1 MATELAQAY
10 VQIIPS
16 ARGISNKLSTTL
28 NGQMGSAGASSGSSF
43 SSKFAT
49 VAKVGLAAAG
59 VALGKLVMSSIN
71 EGAALQQSIGG
82 IETLFKSSAD
92 KMIKQA
98 NNAYKT
104 AGLSANAY
112 MEQATSFSASLLQA
126 VGGDTEKAA
135 KAANAA
141 IIDMADNSNKMGTSM
156 ELIQN
161 AYQGFAKGS
170 YVMLDNLKLGYGG
183 TKTEMERLLADA
195 EKISGVKYDI
205 NNLNDVY
212 SAIHVIQ
219 GELGITGTT
228 AKESASTFSGSFAS
242 MKAAVSNFLGNLALG
257 DKAPQSVEKS
267 LSNMLKSIGTFLF
280 KNAIPMIG
288 NILIKL
294 PGALLSAATS
304 MVDKFTTM
312 ITNTFEGKN
321 NEFLLAAG
329 KTLLAFIKGLLMGV
343 GKLALAGG
351 KLVLALIKGIL
362 GLVGKVG
369 LAAGKTLLAFIKG
382 LLMGVGKLALAGAKL
397 VLALIKG
404 ILGLVGK
411 VGAAGKTLMLK
422 LVKTMKGKISDIK
435 NIGKDIVIGLWQGI
449 ASKFKWII
457 DKIEGFTNGIKNK
470 LKKFFHIKS
479 PSKWARDEVGRYLAE
494 GIGVGF
500 AESMNGVR
508 KQMEGAL
515 PTSFN
520 TAPTIRY
527 NTLASSSIATN
538 PMQAVTQGG
547 QSTQPISINFTGDL
561 AALGRV
567 LKPVID
573 RENKRIGKVQV
584 AL

>member
-59 VALGKLVMSSIN
+59 VALGKLIMSSIN

-82 IETLFKSSAD
+82 IETLFKSSSD
-92 KMIKQA
+92 KMIQQA

-126 VGGDTEKAA
+126 VGGDTDKAA
-135 KAANAA
+135 KAANTA
-141 IIDMADNSNKMGTSM
+141 IIDMSDNSNKMGTSM

-212 SAIHVIQ
+212 SAIHVVQ

-242 MKAAVSNFLGNLALG
+242 MKGAVSNFLGNLALG
-257 DKAPQSVEKS
+257 DKAPQSMEKS
-267 LSNMLKSIGTFLF
+267 LSAVLKSIGTFLF
-280 KNAIPMIG
+280 DNALPMIG
-288 NILIKL
+288 NILSKL

-312 ITNTFEGKN
+312 ITDTFEGKN
-321 NEFLLAAG
+321 NKFLLAAG
-329 KTLLAFIKGLLMGV
+329 KALLAFIKGLLMGV

-369 LAAGKTLLAFIKG
+369 
-382 LLMGVGKLALAGAKL
+382 
-397 VLALIKG
+397 
-404 ILGLVGK
+404 
-411 VGAAGKTLMLK
+411 AAGKTLMLK
-422 LVKTMKGKISDIK
+422 LVKTMKEKISDIK
-435 NIGKDIVIGLWQGI
+435 DIGKNIVIGLWQGI
-449 ASKFKWII
+449 TSKFKWII
-457 DKIEGFTNGIKNK
+457 EKIEGFVNGIKDK

-500 AESMNGVR
+500 AESMNGVK

-520 TAPTIRY
+520 TAPTLRY
-527 NTLASSSIATN
+527 NTLANNAIATN

>member
-1 MATELAQAY
+1 
-10 VQIIPS
+10 
-16 ARGISNKLSTTL
+16 
-28 NGQMGSAGASSGSSF
+28 
-43 SSKFAT
+43 
-49 VAKVGLAAAG
+49 
-59 VALGKLVMSSIN
+59 MS
-71 EGAALQQSIGG
+71 
-82 IETLFKSSAD
+82 
-92 KMIKQA
+92 
-98 NNAYKT
+98 
-104 AGLSANAY
+104 
-112 MEQATSFSASLLQA
+112 
-126 VGGDTEKAA
+126 
-135 KAANAA
+135 
-141 IIDMADNSNKMGTSM
+141 DNSNKMGTSM

-257 DKAPQSVEKS
+257 DKAPQSMQKS
-267 LSNMLKSIGTFLF
+267 LSAVLKSVGTFLF
-280 KNAIPMIG
+280 DNALPMIG
-288 NILIKL
+288 NILSKL

-329 KTLLAFIKGLLMGV
+329 KALLAFIKGLLMGV
-343 GKLALAGG
+343 GKLALASG

-362 GLVGKVG
+362 R
-369 LAAGKTLLAFIKG
+369 
-382 LLMGVGKLALAGAKL
+382 GVGKLALAGAKL

-411 VGAAGKTLMLK
+411 IGAAGKTLMLK
-422 LVKTMKGKISDIK
+422 LVKAIKEKISDIK
-435 NIGKDIVIGLWQGI
+435 NIGKNIVIGLWQGI
-449 ASKFKWII
+449 TSKFKWII
-457 DKIEGFTNGIKNK
+457 NKIEGFTNGIKDK

-527 NTLASSSIATN
+527 NTLANNSIAAS
-538 PMQAVTQGG
+538 PMQAQGG

>member
-16 ARGISNKLSTTL
+16 AQGISNKLSTTL
-28 NGQMGSAGASSGSSF
+28 NGQMGSAGASSGASF

-92 KMIKQA
+92 KMIQQA

-141 IIDMADNSNKMGTSM
+141 IIDMSDNSNKMGTSM

-242 MKAAVSNFLGNLALG
+242 MKAAVSNFLGSLALG
-257 DKAPQSVEKS
+257 DKAPQSIQKS
-267 LSNMLKSIGTFLF
+267 LSAVLKSVGTFLF
-280 KNAIPMIG
+280 DNALPMIG
-288 NILIKL
+288 NILSKL

-329 KTLLAFIKGLLMGV
+329 KALLAFIKGLLMGV

-362 GLVGKVG
+362 GL
-369 LAAGKTLLAFIKG
+369 A
-382 LLMGVGKLALAGAKL
+382 
-397 VLALIKG
+397 
-404 ILGLVGK
+404 GK

-422 LVKTMKGKISDIK
+422 LIKAIKEKISDIK
-435 NIGKDIVIGLWQGI
+435 DIGKDIVIGLWQGI
-449 ASKFKWII
+449 VSKFKWII
-457 DKIEGFTNGIKNK
+457 DKIEGFANCIKDK
-470 LKKFFHIKS
+470 LKKAFNIKS

-527 NTLASSSIATN
+527 NTLANNSIATS
-538 PMQAVTQGG
+538 PMQAQGG

>member
-59 VALGKLVMSSIN
+59 VALGKLIMSSIN

-82 IETLFKSSAD
+82 IETLFKSSSD
-92 KMIKQA
+92 KMIQQA

-126 VGGDTEKAA
+126 VGGDTDKAA
-135 KAANAA
+135 KAANTA
-141 IIDMADNSNKMGTSM
+141 IIDMSDNSNKMGTSM

-212 SAIHVIQ
+212 SAIHVVQ

-242 MKAAVSNFLGNLALG
+242 MKGAVSNFLGNLALG
-257 DKAPQSVEKS
+257 DKAPQSMEKS
-267 LSNMLKSIGTFLF
+267 LSAVLKSIGTFLF
-280 KNAIPMIG
+280 DNALPMIG
-288 NILIKL
+288 NILSKL

-312 ITNTFEGKN
+312 ITDTFEGKN
-321 NEFLLAAG
+321 NKFLLAAG
-329 KTLLAFIKGLLMGV
+329 KALLAFIKGLLIGV

-362 GLVGKVG
+362 GLVGK
-369 LAAGKTLLAFIKG
+369 I
-382 LLMGVGKLALAGAKL
+382 
-397 VLALIKG
+397 
-404 ILGLVGK
+404 
-411 VGAAGKTLMLK
+411 GAAGKTLMLE
-422 LVKTMKGKISDIK
+422 LVKKIKEKISDIK
-435 NIGKDIVIGLWQGI
+435 NIGKNIVIGLWQGI
-449 ASKFKWII
+449 TNKFKWII
-457 DKIEGFTNGIKNK
+457 DKIKGFVNGIKDK

-527 NTLASSSIATN
+527 NTLANNSIATS
-538 PMQAVTQGG
+538 PMQAQGG
-547 QSTQPISINFTGDL
+547 QSAQPISINFTGDL